1 MSIMIRTQYSR
12 RVAATVSSIIGS
24 TVAMLLA
31 QSALAQTADNSSNA
45 DELQQVTVTGSRV
58 ATNGASAPT
67 PVTMVSAD
75 QLQAA
80 APASIVDALNQ
91 LPQMLNSSTP
101 ASNNGSTT
109 GTVGQTFLNLRSL
122 GANRTLI
129 LLDGSRLVPS
139 SLLATTDVS
148 LIPESLV
155 QRVDVVTG
163 GASAVYGS
171 DAVAGVVN
179 FVLDTKF
186 TGLSIR
192 AQAGESGYQDARNGK
207 MALTAGTD
215 LFGGKGHLVVA
226 GDFYKNN
233 GVPQFGSRDWFDS
246 CALIGNPAGTPTY
259 IPACNVRSAQFNFG
273 GMISSGPLKG
283 TYFAPGGVPRQF
295 QYGTDVTT
303 TTMVG
308 GQPIGTGYPDVGANF
323 TAVPEVDRKKAFAH
337 FEYDINDNFTA
348 YAQGLAAEGRASFNQ
363 TRYPWQ
369 GQSSAFQIQIDN
381 AYLPQSIRDRMV
393 AANVTTF
400 SMSRQDPDWGPIAV
414 DTANR
419 TQEYKLGL
427 HGNLGGWKL
436 EAYAQHGENSFLET
450 TLHNAVSSNVYNA
463 ADAVLNPATGQVV
476 CRSTLT
482 QPGNGCVPIDVFGE
496 GAATPDA
503 VNYVTATSWSRIR
516 TYEDVAEASLS
527 GAPFSTW
534 AGEATTA
541 FGAGYRKESATQTSD
556 PISTGVKHFTGG
568 YKGWPAA
575 LEGVFGGFDRGNQ
588 QPVSGDY
595 NLYEL
600 FAETLVPLA
609 KDMAFAKSLDFNGAV
624 RETHYS
630 NSGSVTSWK
639 AGLTYQAIDSV
650 RFRVARSRD
659 IRAPNVSEL
668 YTAKS
673 QGQSS
678 LLDPFQP
685 TNSPIRFPIVY
696 TVTSGN
702 QDLKNETADT
712 TTVGLVLTPTWAPR
726 LTTSIDA
733 YDIKIKDAIA
743 TLGGQTTINQCFQG
757 ATQLCGLLTRGPD
770 GQLTAVSTPY
780 LNIGSSST
788 RGIDFETDYSLPVSD
803 LFSSAGGDLTIRA
816 LAGFT
821 DRYEQVLPGA
831 PPVELAGQ
839 TGASP
844 GVPKWQGTFSLR
856 YKNGPFSGYA
866 QERYIGHGALH
877 RDYDAST
884 LDPAYNYVAS
894 VVYTDLTL
902 GYDFDATG
910 ARWNAY
916 FTVNNL
922 MDRGPPVAPSTY
934 FVFGT
939 NAGGTNLSLF
949 DIIGRTYTLGVKLD
963 F

>member
-1 MSIMIRTQYSR
+1 
-12 RVAATVSSIIGS
+12 VAQQATGNASQSSQSGG
-24 TVAMLLA
+24 TDDLA
-31 QSALAQTADNSSNA
+31 QVL
-45 DELQQVTVTGSRV
+45 VTGSRV

-67 PVTMVSAD
+67 PVTVVSAD

-80 APASIVDALNQ
+80 APTSLVDALNQ

-186 TGLSIR
+186 TGFSTR
-192 AQAGESGYQDARNGK
+192 VQAGESGYEDARNGK
-207 MALTAGTD
+207 VAITAGTS
-215 LFGGKGHLVVA
+215 LFGDRGHLVFSA
-226 GDFYKNN
+226 DAYKNN
-233 GVPQFGSRDWFDS
+233 GVEQFGSRDWFDS

-259 IPACNVRSAQFNFG
+259 IPACAVRSAQFNFG

-295 QYGTDVTT
+295 QYGTQVTS

-308 GQPIGTGYPDVGANF
+308 GQPIGSGYPDVGANF

-337 FEYDINDNFTA
+337 FEYEINDQFTA
-348 YAQGLAAEGRASFNQ
+348 YAQALAAEGRASFNQ

-381 AYLPQSIRDRMV
+381 AYLPATIRDRMV
-393 AANVTTF
+393 AAGITTF
-400 SMSRQDPDWGPIAV
+400 SLSRQDKDWGPIAV

-419 TQEYKLGL
+419 TQEYKVGL
-427 HGNLGGWKL
+427 HGKVSDWKL
-436 EAYAQHGENSFLET
+436 DVYAQHGENSFLET

-482 QPGNGCVPIDVFGE
+482 QPGNGCVPLNVFGE

-503 VNYVTATSWSRIR
+503 VAYATATSWSRIR
-516 TYEDVAEASLS
+516 TTEDVAEASVS
-527 GAPFSTW
+527 GAPFATW
-534 AGEATTA
+534 AGPVTTA
-541 FGAGYRKESATQTSD
+541 FGAGYRKESAAQISD
-556 PISTGVKHFTGG
+556 PISSGFKHFTGG
-568 YKGWPAA
+568 YKGFPAA
-575 LEGVFGGFDRGNQ
+575 LEGVFGGFDRGNA
-588 QPVSGDY
+588 QPVSGSY

-609 KDMAFAKSLDFNGAV
+609 GDKAWARSLDFNAAV

-630 NSGSVTSWK
+630 TSGSVTSWK
-639 AGLTYQAIDSV
+639 GGLTWQAIDSL
-650 RFRVARSRD
+650 RLRVARSRD
-659 IRAPNVSEL
+659 IRAPNVNEL
-668 YTAKS
+668 YSAKS
-673 QGQSS
+673 QAQSS

-685 TNSPIRFPIVY
+685 AGSAVRFPIVY

-702 QDLKNETADT
+702 TDLKNESADT
-712 TTVGLVLTPTWAPR
+712 TTVGLVLTPSWAPR
-726 LTTSIDA
+726 LTVSVDGYNIR
-733 YDIKIKDAIA
+733 IKDAIT

-757 ATQLCGLLTRGPD
+757 STALCGLLTRGPD

-788 RGIDFETDYSLPVSD
+788 RGVDFESDYVLPLSSLI
-803 LFSSAGGDLTIRA
+803 SSAGGDLTIRA
-816 LAGFT
+816 LANFT
-821 DRYEQVLPGA
+821 DRFTQVLPGA
-831 PPVELAGQ
+831 PDLELAGQ

-844 GVPKWQGTFSLR
+844 GVPKWQGTLSMQYR
-856 YKNGPFSGYA
+856 GGPYSVYA

-884 LDPAYNYVAS
+884 LDPMYNYVAS
-894 VVYTDLTL
+894 VMYTDLTMT
-902 GYDFDATG
+902 YDFDATS
-910 ARWNAY
+910 AKWSTY

-922 MDRGPPVAPSTY
+922 FDRGPPRAPSTY

-939 NAGGTNLSLF
+939 SAGGTNLSLF
-949 DIIGRTYTLGVKLD
+949 DIVGRTYTLGFKLN

>member
-1 MSIMIRTQYSR
+1 
-12 RVAATVSSIIGS
+12 
-24 TVAMLLA
+24 MLLSQA
-31 QSALAQTADNSSNA
+31 ALAQQAADNAAQSDDLS
-45 DELQQVTVTGSRV
+45 QVVVTGSRV

-67 PVTMVSAD
+67 PVTVVSAD

-80 APASIVDALNQ
+80 APGSIVDALNQ

-129 LLDGSRLVPS
+129 LLDGARLVPS

-148 LIPESLV
+148 LMPESLV

-186 TGLSIR
+186 TGFTAR
-192 AQAGESGYQDARNGK
+192 VQAGESGYQDARNGK
-207 MALTAGTD
+207 VAITAGTS
-215 LFGGKGHLVVA
+215 LFGGQGHLVFSA
-226 GDFYKNN
+226 DAYKNN
-233 GVPQFGSRDWFDS
+233 GVAQFGSRDWFNS
-246 CALIGNPAGTPTY
+246 CALIGTPAGTPTY

-283 TYFAPGGVPRQF
+283 TYFAPGGTPRQF
-295 QYGTDVTT
+295 QYGSLVTS

-308 GQPIGTGYPDVGANF
+308 GQPIGSGYPDVGANF

-337 FEYDINDNFTA
+337 FEYDINDDFSV
-348 YAQGLAAEGRASFNQ
+348 YAQGLAAEARASFNQ

-381 AYLPQSIRDRMV
+381 AYLPASIHDRMV
-393 AANVTTF
+393 AAGITTF
-400 SMSRQDPDWGPIAV
+400 SMSRQDSDWGPIAV

-427 HGNLGGWKL
+427 HGNLGTWKL

-482 QPGNGCVPIDVFGE
+482 QPTNGCVPLNVFGE
-496 GAATPDA
+496 GAATQDA
-503 VNYVTATSWSRIR
+503 VAYATATSVSRIR
-516 TYEDVAEASLS
+516 TSEDVAEVSLS
-527 GAPFSTW
+527 GAPFSSW
-534 AGEATTA
+534 AGPVTTA
-541 FGAGYRKESATQTSD
+541 FGGGYRKESAAQTSD
-556 PISTGVKHFTGG
+556 PISSGFKHFTGG
-568 YKGWPAA
+568 YKGFPAA
-575 LEGVFGGFDRGNQ
+575 LEGVFGGFDRGNA
-588 QPVSGDY
+588 QPVSGSY
-595 NLYEL
+595 NLYEV

-609 KDMAFAKSLDFNGAV
+609 SDVAWAKSLDFNAAA

-630 NSGSVTSWK
+630 TSGSVTSWK
-639 AGLTYQAIDSV
+639 GGLTYQPVDSI
-650 RFRVARSRD
+650 RLRAARSRD
-659 IRAPNVSEL
+659 VRAPNVNEL
-668 YTAKS
+668 YSGKA

-685 TNSPIRFPIVY
+685 IGSPVRFPIVY

-702 QDLKNETADT
+702 TDLKNETADT
-712 TTVGLVLTPTWAPR
+712 TTVGLVLTPSFVPR
-726 LTTSIDA
+726 LTMSIDA
-733 YDIKIKDAIA
+733 YDIRIKDAIT
-743 TLGGQTTINQCFQG
+743 TLGGQTTINQCFAG
-757 ATQLCGLLTRGPD
+757 STALCSLLTRAPD

-788 RGIDFETDYSLPVSD
+788 RGVDFESDYSLPLD
-803 LFSSAGGDLTIRA
+803 GLFSKAAGDLTIRA
-816 LAGFT
+816 LANFT
-821 DRYEQVLPGA
+821 DRFTQVLPGA
-831 PPVELAGQ
+831 PDLQLAGQ

-844 GVPKWQGTFSLR
+844 GVPKWQGTFSVQYR
-856 YKNGPFSGYA
+856 NGPFSTYA

-877 RDYDAST
+877 RDYDATT
-884 LDPAYNYVAS
+884 LDPMYNYVAS
-894 VVYTDLTL
+894 VTYTDATMS
-902 GYDFDATG
+902 YDFEAT
-910 ARWNAY
+910 NAKWSTY

-922 MDRGPPVAPSTY
+922 FDRAPPFAPSTY

-939 NAGGTNLSLF
+939 SAGATNLSLF
-949 DIIGRTYTLGVKLD
+949 DVIGRTYTLGFKLSL
-963 F
+963 